1 MPRKIGFDE
10 KWSFTNNLCNYANR
24 VIGVAILA
32 PAFPK
37 IAYELKLSKA
47 EVALLVTTF
56 TLPGVIL
63 APIIGVL
70 ADRLGRKK
78 ILIPSLFL
86 FGIAGTSCVFVDF
99 KLMLILRFLQGV
111 GGAALTSLAATLIGD
126 LYHGMDRAKA
136 LGYNAS
142 ILSIGTASYPL
153 IGGLLA
159 LLDWRY
165 PFFTFI
171 LAIPVGIAAIA
182 IPYKEIKQVEFGSYA
197 KESIRL
203 LKNPN
208 LIFGFVSGI
217 IVFVIL
223 YGAFITYLPFLLDLN
238 FTADS
243 ATIGIVQSSMSV
255 VTAITASKIDFFLK
269 NFGQDKTIKLG
280 FVFYAISMLLTPFL
294 PSIWLF
300 GIVTIFFG
308 LGHGTVLPA
317 IQNLV
322 VSAAPTENR
331 AIVMSVYGS
340 MVRIGQTIGPLIAA
354 FVAYYSIDAVFIFSA
369 ILAAAVTIL
378 YQILR

>member
-1 MPRKIGFDE
+1 MKDRVLPIIFTITLIG
-10 KWSFTNNLCNYANR
+10 

-37 IAYELKLSKA
+37 IANELKLSKSD
-47 EVALLVTTF
+47 VALLVTLF

-63 APIIGVL
+63 APIIGIL
-70 ADRLGRKK
+70 ADRFGRKK

-86 FGIAGTSCVFVDF
+86 FGVSGTLCAFVDF

-153 IGGLLA
+153 VGGLLA
-159 LLDWRY
+159 LFDWRY

-171 LAIPVGIAAIA
+171 LAIPVGIAAMT
-182 IPYKEIKQVEFGSYA
+182 IPYKEIKQVEFESYA
-197 KESIRL
+197 RKSVML
-203 LKNPN
+203 LRNSN
-208 LIFGFVSGI
+208 LILGFVSGI
-217 IVFVIL
+217 IVFIIL
-223 YGAFITYLPFLLDLN
+223 YGAFITYLPFLLDIK
-238 FTADS
+238 FKADS
-243 ATIGIVQSSMSV
+243 ATIGIIQSSMSV
-255 VTAITASKIDFFLK
+255 VTAVTASKIDFFLK
-269 NFGQDKTIKLG
+269 KLGEDKTIKLG
-280 FVFYAISMLLTPFL
+280 FVFYALSMLLTPFT
-294 PSIWLF
+294 PSLWLF
-300 GIVTIFFG
+300 GVVTIFFG

-331 AIVMSVYGS
+331 AIVMTVYGS

-354 FVAYYSIDAVFIFSA
+354 FVAYYSIDAVFVFSA
-369 ILAAAVTIL
+369 VLAVIAVLL